1 MSEPIEGASGAPAS
15 ALLASI
21 SDLLVYTIWA
31 DRALLSALRAVPADD
46 LSRDTGSSFASLL
59 GTMGHILGAE
69 RVWLSRFVGSPLHL
83 QSLSV
88 YADFAGLE
96 RAFQEFWPQ
105 LEAYLASLRPEDLG
119 RELTWTNTLGVTR
132 TLVLW
137 GLLLHLV
144 NHSTYHRG
152 QLVTM
157 LRQLGYAAPGTDLVY
172 YLADRGEV

>member
-1 MSEPIEGASGAPAS
+1 MSEPADEAGG

-21 SDLLVYTIWA
+21 SDLFVYTIWA
-31 DRALLSALRAVPADD
+31 DRLLLSALRAVAAED
-46 LSRDTGSSFASLL
+46 LTRDTGSSFPSLL

-83 QSLSV
+83 PNLSV
-88 YADFAGLE
+88 YPDFDALE
-96 RAFQEFWPQ
+96 AAFQEYWPQ
-105 LEAYLASLRPEDLG
+105 LEAYLASLRPEDLH

-137 GLLLHLV
+137 GLLLHFV
-144 NHSTYHRG
+144 NHSSYHRG

-172 YLADRGEV
+172 YLADRGDS